1 MLCLGCVS
9 KVNSENDEYQSW
21 LPCVS
26 KLCGCPKRVNLRSEN
41 SGKSG
46 AINFSISNKINVE
59 VSTQNEKHD
68 ADWTTEQLSPTPCG
82 NTKGKLEFEEG
93 APESANQ

>member
-9 KVNSENDEYQSW
+9 KVNSENDEYQSC
-21 LPCVS
+21 LPCVG
-26 KLCGCPKRVNLRSEN
+26 KLCGCPRRVNLRSKN

-46 AINFSISNKINVE
+46 GINFSVTNEINVE

-68 ADWTTEQLSPTPCG
+68 AKEAG
-82 NTKGKLEFEEG
+82 NSSETKDCIPHSVNSEG
-93 APESANQ
+93 VGEASQ

>member
-9 KVNSENDEYQSW
+9 KVNSENDEYQSC

-26 KLCGCPKRVNLRSEN
+26 KLCGCPKRVNLRSKN

-46 AINFSISNKINVE
+46 AINFSVSNEIKVE
-59 VSTQNEKHD
+59 VTTQNEKHD
-68 ADWTTEQLSPTPCG
+68 AEKASESNESKDCVPHSV
-82 NTKGKLEFEEG
+82 NSEG
-93 APESANQ
+93 VGGASQ

>member
-9 KVNSENDEYQSW
+9 KVNSENDEYQSC

-26 KLCGCPKRVNLRSEN
+26 KLCGCPKRVDLRSKN

-46 AINFSISNKINVE
+46 ATNFSVSNEIKVE
-59 VSTQNEKHD
+59 VTTQGKDHD
-68 ADWTTEQLSPTPCG
+68 VNDVPEHERCTSSCTHS
-82 NTKGKLEFEEG
+82 GKLKGGEG
-93 APESANQ
+93 APE

>member
-9 KVNSENDEYQSW
+9 KVNSENDEYQSC
-21 LPCVS
+21 LTCVS
-26 KLCGCPKRVNLRSEN
+26 KLCGCPKRANLRSKN

-46 AINFSISNKINVE
+46 AINFSVTNEINVE

-68 ADWTTEQLSPTPCG
+68 AKKVSESNEPKDCIPHSINSEGVCG
-82 NTKGKLEFEEG
+82 
-93 APESANQ
+93 ASQ

>member
-9 KVNSENDEYQSW
+9 KVNSENDEYQSC

-26 KLCGCPKRVNLRSEN
+26 KLCGCPKRVDLRSKN

-46 AINFSISNKINVE
+46 AINFSVSNEIKVE
-59 VSTQNEKHD
+59 VSTQNEKQD
-68 ADWTTEQLSPTPCG
+68 A
-82 NTKGKLEFEEG
+82 KGSGSSGESEDCIPHSVNLENVRT
-93 APESANQ
+93 APQ

>member
-9 KVNSENDEYQSW
+9 KVNSENNEYQSC

-26 KLCGCPKRVNLRSEN
+26 KLCGCPKRVNLRSKN

-46 AINFSISNKINVE
+46 AINFSVSNEIKVE
-59 VSTQNEKHD
+59 VSTRNEKQD
-68 ADWTTEQLSPTPCG
+68 AKGAG
-82 NTKGKLEFEEG
+82 NSSESKDCIPHSVNLGNVRT
-93 APESANQ
+93 APQ